1 MHDLTRKSWIEL
13 RDRLVQREKQ
23 VRIDLAD
30 EIKHAASFGDFSE
43 NSELDAARE
52 KQQILTLEVQRLRE
66 KLNQAEIIDDLK
78 IDASRVS
85 IGTSVTLYDH
95 EQKEEI
101 KWTILGADDS
111 NPSAG
116 VIFMFVW
123 QSKRGRHPAAG
134 SVAGHRRLAGPTTKS
149 PTTKDP
155 GPSAGPDADWLRK
168 YSCLCASTGA
178 QRRGSPSF
186 RFLFRLR
193 STIDRYAARPY
204 GARQPKQG
212 ES

>member
-1 MHDLTRKSWIEL
+1 MHYLTRKSWIEL

-66 KLNQAEIIDDLK
+66 KLNQVEIIDDLE

-116 VIFMFVW
+116 VISY
-123 QSKRGRHPAAG
+123 QSPLAKGLMGKEEGDEVTVNLPGGHKAFEIVSVEPAEIAPPG
-134 SVAGHRRLAGPTTKS
+134 ASQKDGGPIAPP
-149 PTTKDP
+149 PTGT
-155 GPSAGPDADWLRK
+155 
-168 YSCLCASTGA
+168 
-178 QRRGSPSF
+178 
-186 RFLFRLR
+186 
-193 STIDRYAARPY
+193 
-204 GARQPKQG
+204 
-212 ES
+212 